1 MRDRDLGGNGD
12 ILRADEF
19 VIIRGAKLEI
29 ALRIK
34 CNQKVLVSVHLCLE
48 N

>member
-1 MRDRDLGGNGD
+1 MKSMRDRDLGGNGRRFVAD

-19 VIIRGAKLEI
+19 VIIHGAKLEI

-34 CNQKVLVSVHLCLE
+34 CNQRC
-48 N
+48 